1 MRASKPPQP
10 ALGLSLLVPT
20 LGHVS
25 TGAAPTTAPR
35 AVGLLRPEVN
45 DALVRRDRLD
55 AHDGLADWVEGYW
68 TVEWDLDDPG
78 FVTEVVSH
86 PAVHVTVESG
96 DRPRF
101 GHAMPAGLVHGV
113 ITRRF
118 TQQIAGR
125 GRVFG
130 VKFRPGGF
138 GAFTG
143 ADVGAWTDRVLPL
156 AAAFGAASDDL
167 VHDVL
172 AVGSDQQRAEAMDAF
187 LLGRVPGR
195 DGRYDDVLA
204 VVRDI
209 RSDPSLTTVEL
220 AARRHAMSERTLQRL
235 FRRYVG
241 VGPKWVLQRA
251 RLHDAVERID
261 TGRGGDLAAL
271 ALELGWFDQAH
282 FTREFTALVGQPPA
296 AYAARR

>member
-1 MRASKPPQP
+1 MTS
-10 ALGLSLLVPT
+10 
-20 LGHVS
+20 
-25 TGAAPTTAPR
+25 PTTATVANPP

-55 AHDGLADWVEGYW
+55 AHPGLAAWVEHYW
-68 TVEWDLDDPG
+68 TVAWELDGPG
-78 FVTEVVSH
+78 FVAEVVSH
-86 PAVHVTVESG
+86 PSVHVTVESG
-96 DRPRF
+96 SRPRF

-118 TQQIAGR
+118 SQEIAGS

-156 AAAFGAASDDL
+156 RAAFGDLADVLVADVLPLESDDARTERL
-167 VHDVL
+167 
-172 AVGSDQQRAEAMDAF
+172 DAF
-187 LLGRVPGR
+187 LLDRVPAR
-195 DGRYDDVLA
+195 DERYDEVLA
-204 VVRDI
+204 IVGDIQRD
-209 RSDPSLTTVEL
+209 PTLTTVQR

-251 RLHDAVERID
+251 RLHDAVDRID
-261 TGRGGDLAAL
+261 SGRADDLSAL
-271 ALELGWFDQAH
+271 ALDLGWFDQAH
-282 FTREFTALVGQPPA
+282 FTRDFTALVGQSPA

>member
-1 MRASKPPQP
+1 VASWTN
-10 ALGLSLLVPT
+10 PT
-20 LGHVS
+20 
-25 TGAAPTTAPR
+25 AAPP

-55 AHDGLADWVEGYW
+55 VAQGLSGWVEHYW
-68 TVEWDLDDPG
+68 TVAWELDDPG
-78 FVTEVVSH
+78 FVAEVVSH
-86 PAVHVTVESG
+86 PSVHVTFETGS
-96 DRPRF
+96 RSRF
-101 GHAMPAGLVHGV
+101 GHKLPAGLVHGV

-118 TQQIAGR
+118 SQEISGT

-156 AAAFGAASDDL
+156 SAAFGDLAAPL
-167 VHDVL
+167 VRDVL
-172 AVGSDQQRAEAMDAF
+172 ALETDRARADAVDEF
-187 LLGRVPGR
+187 LLERVPAR
-195 DGRYDDVLA
+195 DERYDEVLA
-204 VVRDI
+204 IVRDI
-209 RSDPSLTTVEL
+209 QDDPALTTVER

-251 RLHDAVERID
+251 RLHDAVTRID
-261 TGRGGDLAAL
+261 TGRVSDLASL
-271 ALELGWFDQAH
+271 AVELGWFDQAH
-282 FTREFTALVGQPPA
+282 FTRDFTALVGQSPA